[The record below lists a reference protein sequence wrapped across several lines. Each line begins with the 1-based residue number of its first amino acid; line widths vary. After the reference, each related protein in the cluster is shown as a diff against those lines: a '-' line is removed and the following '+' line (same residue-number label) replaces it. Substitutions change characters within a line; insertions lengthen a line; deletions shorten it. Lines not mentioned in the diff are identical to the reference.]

1 MKRSL
6 KKMSDPSD
14 VYNAGT
20 ATTGPYHS
28 QYQNNQAHYSNLV
41 EQVCNPNIHLHHH
54 HHVIAPILA
63 SASGSQ
69 QASEANGASQQTAA
83 SQNDFNY
90 QNENAVY
97 QSGSDGITGA
107 AASSSP
113 IVSTTLPA
121 SCGSTSSSS
130 SSSSSSNMTPYLSS
144 THPSPNSTSTALNG
158 KPTFVFYFLGS
169 ILTWII
175 FEFSSLFH

>member
-1 MKRSL
+1 
-6 KKMSDPSD
+6 MSDPSD
-14 VYNAGT
+14 VYNGAETT

-28 QYQNNQAHYSNLV
+28 QYHNNQAHYSNLV

-63 SASGSQ
+63 SAGGA
-69 QASEANGASQQTAA
+69 QATEANGTGQQSAA
-83 SQNDFNY
+83 NPNDFNY

-97 QSGSDGITGA
+97 QSGSDGITGSA

-121 SCGSTSSSS
+121 SCGSISSSS
-130 SSSSSSNMTPYLSS
+130 TSSSSSNMTPYLSS
-144 THPSPNSTSTALNG
+144 THPSPNSTTTALNG
-158 KPTFVFYFLGS
+158 KPIFVFITVRRRS
-169 ILTWII
+169 I
-175 FEFSSLFH
+175 SLNTNFNFFF